1 MERECPQI
9 LGFPVSPCFTRVL
22 SLKLQRLISSSYA
35 GKLQRIERQIHHYG
49 SALNGQVL
57 LEAFRDDP
65 TDSYLLRVG
74 YGGVSGPLSSI
85 SQAGHP
91 ACAFH
96 SFPDTLKWDGYSG
109 DYGPGFLGMA
119 LNSGTYVAQ
128 DQDLGLVAYGGV
140 LQAPKSGGVV
150 TVQPRDP
157 VKKKV
162 FIGPL
167 SLLVEID
174 AGAIESFSYSLNSK
188 TVSVSLLQS
197 AGAGAPVA
205 KSAVMWLESTSSL
218 SWQVTSKNTVME
230 RQGWK
235 IPLPSRGT
243 VTVNLGVM

>member
-1 MERECPQI
+1 
-9 LGFPVSPCFTRVL
+9 
-22 SLKLQRLISSSYA
+22 
-35 GKLQRIERQIHHYG
+35 
-49 SALNGQVL
+49 
-57 LEAFRDDP
+57 
-65 TDSYLLRVG
+65 
-74 YGGVSGPLSSI
+74 
-85 SQAGHP
+85 
-91 ACAFH
+91 
-96 SFPDTLKWDGYSG
+96 
-109 DYGPGFLGMA
+109 MA

-140 LQAPKSGGVV
+140 LQAPRSGGVV

-174 AGAIESFSYSLNSK
+174 AGAIDSFSYSLKSK

-218 SWQVTSKNTVME
+218 SWQVTSKNTAME

-235 IPLPSRGT
+235 IPLPSHGT